1 MNSSEVKILKN
12 NCHYRIG
19 DLVLRAGIRWKKD
32 RSVVMSDSVYKKSIL
47 GEYLS
52 KLKGKVNFKL
62 LAKICESRRSEGV
75 PDDQLL
81 VHIRAGDI
89 ALEPKRHESC
99 FMFNPEKLIESIEK
113 KITKEIKKIK
123 IITALHYG
131 SNEDNGAYFFSN
143 KSYERNIETLDS
155 LVRLIQSKLKISAKI
170 DGAGLEGVEL
180 IDDHFLKLTGAK
192 NVLIDHGGFGKVIK
206 QVRDASR

>member
-1 MNSSEVKILKN
+1 MNSREVKILKN

-19 DLVLRAGIRWKKD
+19 DLVLRDGLRWKKD
-32 RSVVMSDSVYKKSIL
+32 RRAIMSDSIYKKSIL

-52 KLKGKVNFKL
+52 KLKGKANFKL
-62 LAKICESRRSEGV
+62 LAKICESRRSGGV
-75 PDDQLL
+75 PDNQLL
-81 VHIRAGDI
+81 IHIRAGDI

-99 FMFNPEKLIESIEK
+99 FMFNLEKLIESIEK
-113 KITKEIKKIK
+113 KTTKEIKKIK

-143 KSYERNIETLDS
+143 KSYKRNIETLDS
-155 LVRLIQSKLKISAKI
+155 IVSLIQSKLKISAGI
-170 DGAGLEGVEL
+170 DEAGLEGVEL

-192 NVLIDHGGFGKVIK
+192 NVLIDHGSFGKVVK
-206 QVRDASR
+206 QVRKVAR